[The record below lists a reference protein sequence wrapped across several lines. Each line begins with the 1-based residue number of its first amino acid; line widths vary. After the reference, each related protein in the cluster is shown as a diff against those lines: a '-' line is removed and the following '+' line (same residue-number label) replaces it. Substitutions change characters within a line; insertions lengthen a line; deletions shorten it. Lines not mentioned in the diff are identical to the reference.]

1 MDRLRI
7 VVDAALSP
15 GAVAAQAVHA
25 VVAFGAEHREAHEAW
40 RTGSN
45 TVVILEAGV
54 TQLAV
59 LRDKAGARGLHVA
72 SFHEPDLGDAMTAI
86 AIGPAPEARRLTR
99 GLRLAGAVER
109 RGGGPVSA
117 RAAPRE

>member
-25 VVAFGAEHREAHEAW
+25 VVAFGAEHPEACEAW

-45 TVVILEAGV
+45 TVVILEAPV
-54 TQLAV
+54 VQVAA
-59 LRDKAGARGLHVA
+59 LRDKACARGLDVA
-72 SFHEPDLGDAMTAI
+72 SFHEPDLGDALTAI
-86 AIGPAPEARRLTR
+86 AIGPSPEARRLTR
-99 GLRLAGAVER
+99 GLRLAGAAPRSGSGAV
-109 RGGGPVSA
+109 GA
-117 RAAPRE
+117 RASP